1 MGADSALQFA
11 GGGSMDRCRFSTGQT
26 QVIAME
32 SNSFQIAAGPGGGSW
47 G

>member
-11 GGGSMDRCRFSTGQT
+11 GGGSMDCCRFSTGQT